1 MSNNKKNT
9 PYFTSQDKSLIAP
22 PLSNDQAAV
31 EEIVKAYRQHIG
43 KTSDDVAFDSMQK
56 ATPELNIM
64 ESEDNMPHSIHGDKM
79 VIRMEKSGH
88 GIHGSNRGKDK
99 DGKKRLHAGLDILT
113 LGKDKSINAAF
124 SGTVTKTGYFYDDNK
139 TQYVDVY
146 DGNYTV
152 RYAYVTP
159 GVEKGDVIKAGDEI
173 GLKMRPWS
181 WDHNKKTGKREDKG
195 ISDHVHVEV
204 VPGDIWDR
212 DKRIDPNEIFRIGK

>member
-1 MSNNKKNT
+1 MRGVELRNLPNAF
-9 PYFTSQDKSLIAP
+9 YQDIIA
-22 PLSNDQAAV
+22 
-31 EEIVKAYRQHIG
+31 
-43 KTSDDVAFDSMQK
+43 
-56 ATPELNIM
+56 
-64 ESEDNMPHSIHGDKM
+64 EDNMLKPDPYSIYGDKM
-79 VIRMEKSGH
+79 VIRMEDSGH
-88 GIHGSNRGKDK
+88 GPYGSSR
-99 DGKKRLHAGLDILT
+99 DGGTRTHAGLDILT
-113 LGKDKSINAAF
+113 LGKDKSIKAAF
-124 SGTVTKTGYFYDDNK
+124 SGKVTKTGYFYDDNK

-181 WDHNKKTGKREDKG
+181 WDHNNETRAEEDKG

>member
-22 PLSNDQAAV
+22 PLSKSQAAV

-64 ESEDNMPHSIHGDKM
+64 ESEDNMPHSIHRDKM

-88 GIHGSNRGKDK
+88 GPHGSSR
-99 DGKKRLHAGLDILT
+99 DGGTRTHAGLDILT

-124 SGTVTKTGYFYDDNK
+124 SGKVTKTGYFYDDNK

-146 DGNYTV
+146 DGNYIV
-152 RYAYVTP
+152 RYAYIDPKVK
-159 GVEKGDVIKAGDEI
+159 VGDTIEAGDEI

-181 WDHNKKTGKREDKG
+181 WDHNKITGKREDKG